1 MPRFRIVNS
10 LRGIKPE
17 ERKIILEEAQ
27 RLKRNLKSLKGFE
40 ILRRAVQER
49 CGITVKNIILR
60 RVLKKHCDLMSREKK
75 DEPCK
80 DVRRPKHKRVHVRPT
95 PGRTH

>member
-1 MPRFRIVNS
+1 
-10 LRGIKPE
+10 
-17 ERKIILEEAQ
+17 
-27 RLKRNLKSLKGFE
+27 
-40 ILRRAVQER
+40 
-49 CGITVKNIILR
+49 
-60 RVLKKHCDLMSREKK
+60 VLKKHCDLMSREKK